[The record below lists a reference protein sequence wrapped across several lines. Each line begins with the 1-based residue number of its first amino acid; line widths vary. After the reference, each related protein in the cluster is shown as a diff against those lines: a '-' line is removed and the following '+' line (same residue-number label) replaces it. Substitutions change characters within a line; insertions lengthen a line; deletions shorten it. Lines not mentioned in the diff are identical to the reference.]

1 MIPKWLYYLLNVTAY
16 PLAIYLAIWLSN
28 NVRYDPQG
36 MACLLYTSDAA
47 DEL

>member
-28 NVRYDPQG
+28 NV
-36 MACLLYTSDAA
+36 
-47 DEL
+47 